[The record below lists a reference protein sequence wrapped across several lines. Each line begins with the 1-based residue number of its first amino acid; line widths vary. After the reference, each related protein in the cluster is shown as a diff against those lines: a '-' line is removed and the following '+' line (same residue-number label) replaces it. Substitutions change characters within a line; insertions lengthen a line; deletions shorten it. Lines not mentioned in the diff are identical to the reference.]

1 MGYQLC
7 TTLSPEIKSQQ
18 KLPFFLLLF
27 SPQLRP
33 SAWTE
38 WTVLAC
44 HRSLPLKLPLSILRD
59 DFTDRAVI
67 SKNLWMH
74 ASSFHGKRYRVVLHA
89 TFSWL
94 FLFLLVFLFV
104 LFLFFCFSISIAVT
118 EHTKTDWERGK
129 GEREELLLIQVT
141 YIYPKVSNTFPR
153 SQYWQCPHKI
163 KAKHLR
169 RSILFFGESRFRE
182 TGLRW
187 KALLHVQRR

>member
-104 LFLFFCFSISIAVT
+104 LFLFFDFHSSHWTYKNRLGAGEGWAWRIASDTSNIHISQSKQ
-118 EHTKTDWERGK
+118 H
-129 GEREELLLIQVT
+129 L
-141 YIYPKVSNTFPR
+141 PK
-153 SQYWQCPHKI
+153 K
-163 KAKHLR
+163 
-169 RSILFFGESRFRE
+169 SILAVPAQNQS
-182 TGLRW
+182 
-187 KALLHVQRR
+187 KAFEEINLIFWWI